1 MENIEEGSV
10 IQLKEKI
17 IQISRV
23 ARVVKG
29 GKRLRFRVLAVVGDE
44 RGNVGVALGKASE
57 TATAIRKAIERARK
71 SMIRINI
78 TGTTVPHPLIGEEG
92 AARVLLKPAVK
103 GTGVIAGGAVRAVLE
118 ACGIKDIITKSLGS
132 NNQINVSY
140 ATFNALKSMKNIDQV
155 AKYLG
160 KHPKEMLES

>member
-1 MENIEEGSV
+1 MENIDEGSV

-78 TGTTVPHPLIGEEG
+78 AGTTVPHPFIGEEG

-132 NNQINVSY
+132 KNQVNVSY
-140 ATFNALKSMKNIDQV
+140 ATLNALKSMKNIDQV

>member
-1 MENIEEGSV
+1 MENIDEGSV

-78 TGTTVPHPLIGEEG
+78 TGTTVPHSFIGEEG